1 MFLLLL
7 LLFSVNSGL
16 NKKWYNFKLNA
27 GLVEQPK
34 RDIYL
39 AINSV
44 KQANLSAEDIESKVT
59 ILLHFSNNA
68 YFLCCRNHQLVL

>member
-1 MFLLLL
+1 MFLLL

-27 GLVEQPK
+27 GPVEHPK

-44 KQANLSAEDIESKVT
+44 KQANLSSGDIEAK
-59 ILLHFSNNA
+59 
-68 YFLCCRNHQLVL
+68 

>member
-1 MFLLLL
+1 M
-7 LLFSVNSGL
+7 
-16 NKKWYNFKLNA
+16 NFKVNA

-44 KQANLSAEDIESKVT
+44 KQANLSWGYRSKVT
-59 ILLHFSNNA
+59 ILLHFSCNP
-68 YFLCCRNHQLVL
+68 YFLCCKDPSLVLKKLI

>member
-1 MFLLLL
+1 M
-7 LLFSVNSGL
+7 
-16 NKKWYNFKLNA
+16 NFKVNA

-44 KQANLSAEDIESKVT
+44 KQDNLSSGDIEASNYIAT
-59 ILLHFSNNA
+59 LFLQSIFSLL
-68 YFLCCRNHQLVL
+68 